1 MNIKIKVVY
10 LQNKQLNINK
20 MNRKELLSANLSEEK
35 NVTTAV
41 TNTLAKDA
49 KFIKKAK
56 RDLED
61 QIEDAEEKLEERLA
75 SNAPL
80 DKSTVEVL
88 YSNLITHKE
97 KLALYEKFEKEVLA

>member
-1 MNIKIKVVY
+1 
-10 LQNKQLNINK
+10 

-35 NVTTAV
+35 NVTTVV

-61 QIEDAEEKLEERLA
+61 QIEDAEEKLEERLS
-75 SNAPL
+75 SNTPL
-80 DKSTVEVL
+80 DKSVVEVL
-88 YSNLITHKE
+88 FDSLLGLKAT
-97 KLALYEKFEKEVLA
+97 LTLYEKFEKDVLA

>member
-1 MNIKIKVVY
+1 
-10 LQNKQLNINK
+10 

-35 NVTTAV
+35 NVATVV

-61 QIEDAEEKLEERLA
+61 LIEDAEEKLEERLS
-75 SNAPL
+75 SNTPL
-80 DKSTVEVL
+80 DKSVVEVL
-88 YSNLITHKE
+88 YENLIGLKTT
-97 KLALYEKFEKEVLA
+97 LALYEKFEKEVLA

>member
-1 MNIKIKVVY
+1 
-10 LQNKQLNINK
+10 

-35 NVTTAV
+35 NVTTVV

-61 QIEDAEEKLEERLA
+61 RIEDAEEKLEERLS
-75 SNAPL
+75 SNIPL
-80 DKSTVEVL
+80 DKSVVEVL
-88 YSNLITHKE
+88 FDSLLGLKAT
-97 KLALYEKFEKEVLA
+97 LTLYDKFEREVLA

>member
-1 MNIKIKVVY
+1 
-10 LQNKQLNINK
+10 

-35 NVTTAV
+35 NVTTVV

-61 QIEDAEEKLEERLA
+61 QIEDAEEKLEERLS
-75 SNAPL
+75 SNTPL
-80 DKSTVEVL
+80 DKSVVEVL
-88 YSNLITHKE
+88 FDSLLGLKAT
-97 KLALYEKFEKEVLA
+97 LTLYEKFEKEVLA

>member
-1 MNIKIKVVY
+1 
-10 LQNKQLNINK
+10 

-35 NVTTAV
+35 NVTTVV

-61 QIEDAEEKLEERLA
+61 LIEDAEEKLEERLS
-75 SNAPL
+75 SNTPL
-80 DKSTVEVL
+80 DKSVVEVL
-88 YSNLITHKE
+88 YASLVGLKAT
-97 KLALYEKFEKEVLA
+97 LALYEKFEKEVLA

>member
-1 MNIKIKVVY
+1 
-10 LQNKQLNINK
+10 

-35 NVTTAV
+35 NVTTVV

-61 QIEDAEEKLEERLA
+61 QIEDAEEKLEERLS
-75 SNAPL
+75 SNTPL
-80 DKSTVEVL
+80 DKSVVEVL
-88 YSNLITHKE
+88 FDSLLGLKAT
-97 KLALYEKFEKEVLA
+97 LALYEKFEKEVLA

>member
-1 MNIKIKVVY
+1 
-10 LQNKQLNINK
+10 

-35 NVTTAV
+35 NVTTVV

-61 QIEDAEEKLEERLA
+61 QIEDAEEKLEERLS
-75 SNAPL
+75 SNTPL
-80 DKSTVEVL
+80 DKSVVEVL
-88 YSNLITHKE
+88 YDSLIGLKAT
-97 KLALYEKFEKEVLA
+97 LALYEKFEKEVLA